1 MTNTDIV
8 GFKVPKYKEAV
19 KLALKA
25 SKVVK
30 EIRYVGWDVAITN
43 DGPCII
49 EGNEFPSYGL
59 IQNYLLDKDN
69 PGHLK
74 QIKDVIGDEI
84 KNIKL

>member
-1 MTNTDIV
+1 MV
-8 GFKVPKYKEAV
+8 KEA
-19 KLALKA
+19 ALL
-25 SKVVK
+25 VP